1 MDTCWT
7 SPVILYIEG
16 QKFHLAYNGVTDNL
30 KKLKWPRL
38 SLTLSGSKISTM
50 CWFASEQIFCLIE
63 VGTSIFIWHQL
74 LPWRRWR
81 PQKKSNT
88 SWICVQLLGRSYTTT
103 YISEPLYI
111 YNQLDSLLKKH
122 FHFHIIEFP
131 QYIYEAFMAVPESAG
146 SQVLLQRWQCL
157 PFSWTTLR
165 GKHCQRPI
173 AVMGFAHAF
182 KQPMK
187 IEELRIKTKEHRR
200 ESWTL
205 IKSSSQFALST
216 PDFKM

>member
-88 SWICVQLLGRSYTTT
+88 SWICVLGRSYTTT
-103 YISEPLYI
+103 YISEPPI
-111 YNQLDSLLKKH
+111 SLQSVAFLSEEAFLFSYH
-122 FHFHIIEFP
+122 RVSHNMNVYLHIN
-131 QYIYEAFMAVPESAG
+131 EAFMARH
-146 SQVLLQRWQCL
+146 VLLSLQ
-157 PFSWTTLR
+157 
-165 GKHCQRPI
+165 
-173 AVMGFAHAF
+173 
-182 KQPMK
+182 
-187 IEELRIKTKEHRR
+187 
-200 ESWTL
+200 
-205 IKSSSQFALST
+205 
-216 PDFKM
+216 